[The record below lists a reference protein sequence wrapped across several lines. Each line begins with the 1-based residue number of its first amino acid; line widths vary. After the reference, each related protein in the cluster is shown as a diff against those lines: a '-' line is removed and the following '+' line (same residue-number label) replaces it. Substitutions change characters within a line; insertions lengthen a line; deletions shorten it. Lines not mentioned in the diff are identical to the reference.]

1 MASLENDRLRA
12 LKIYVDKADKSVP
25 MLLDYHIDDFL
36 RELLD
41 LPGRPVGQPPYA
53 GWLTTGQEKSATP
66 IETSQAGIDLI
77 KRWEGCKTKAYK
89 CPAGVW
95 TVGYGHTGTVKP
107 GMSISHDKAEEL
119 LKRDLQR
126 FEKAVKTLV
135 TVPINQNQFD
145 ALVSFTYNVGAKAF
159 GDSTLLVM
167 LNQKKHL
174 SCADQFSRWTKAGN
188 KTLPGLVLRRSEER
202 DLFLS

>member
-1 MASLENDRLRA
+1 MASLENNRLKA
-12 LKIYVDKADKSVP
+12 LKIYADKADKSVP

-36 RELLD
+36 RELLN
-41 LPGRPVGQPPYA
+41 LPDRPVGQPPYA
-53 GWLTTGQEKSATP
+53 GWLTTGQEKPGIP
-66 IETSQAGIDLI
+66 IETSQAGIDLV
-77 KRWEGCKTKAYK
+77 KRWEGCKTKAYR

-95 TVGYGHTGTVKP
+95 TIGYGHTEGVNSS
-107 GMSISHDKAEEL
+107 MWISYDKAEEF
-119 LKRDLQR
+119 LKQDLQR

-159 GDSTLLVM
+159 GNSTLLSL
-167 LNQKKHL
+167 LNQKKYL
-174 SCADQFSRWTKAGN
+174 PASDQFLRWTKAGS

>member
-1 MASLENDRLRA
+1 MSSLESNRAKA
-12 LKIYVDKADKSVP
+12 LKVYADKADKSVP

-36 RELLD
+36 RELLG
-41 LPGRPVGQPPYA
+41 LPDRPVGQPPYA
-53 GWLTTGQEKSATP
+53 GWLTTSQEKSAIP

-77 KRWEGCKTKAYK
+77 KRWEGCRTKAYR

-95 TVGYGHTGTVKP
+95 TIGYGHTGTAMP
-107 GMSISHDKAEEL
+107 GMSISYDKAEEL
-119 LKRDLQR
+119 LEQDLQR

-145 ALVSFTYNVGAKAF
+145 ALVSFTYNVGVKAF
-159 GDSTLLVM
+159 GGSTLLSL
-167 LNQKKHL
+167 LNQKKYL
-174 SCADQFSRWTKAGN
+174 PASDQFSRWTKAGS